1 MGYSPWG
8 REESD
13 TTERLTLSLSPPGHR
28 LGDFG
33 VQSQKGG
40 MGWAHIL
47 APDDLDPSGIP
58 VLVPGP
64 GHCHHPSVAEG

>member
-8 REESD
+8 CKGSD
-13 TTERLTLSLSPPGHR
+13 MTEQLTLSLSPSGHW

-47 APDDLDPSGIP
+47 APDCPDPSGIS